1 MFCPGVYLMPLDEDQ
16 YLLGNLFHDY
26 TDKTRALNVVA
37 VDSGA
42 LTLTVKYG
50 GAYSG
55 LYQVRVNSFWNGPIN
70 SDITFEAII

>member
-16 YLLGNLFHDY
+16 YPTNLVIDW

>member
-1 MFCPGVYLMPLDEDQ
+1 MPLDT
-16 YLLGNLFHDY
+16 NLVHDWD
-26 TDKTRALNVVA
+26 DKTRALNVVA

-55 LYQVRVNSFWNGPIN
+55 LYQVRVNSKENNGPIN